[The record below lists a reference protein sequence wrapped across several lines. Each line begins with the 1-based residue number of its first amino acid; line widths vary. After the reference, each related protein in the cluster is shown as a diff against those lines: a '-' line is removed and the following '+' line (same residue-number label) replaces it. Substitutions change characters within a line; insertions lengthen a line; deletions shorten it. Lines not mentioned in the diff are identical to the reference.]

1 MAETSDS
8 LAVGAAMTSAIEKVL
23 AAVPDARRKPDGW
36 YLGTCPAHPDDHP
49 SLGFK
54 EMPDGWVAFKCRS
67 RGCSRSEILDGLGLT
82 VADTGPERPETP
94 SRNGHS
100 PAVRQAPRYTCQY
113 QIRGVAG
120 ELVAIHHRAEY
131 ADGRKSFTWNRPD
144 GQVGLGG
151 APADQL
157 PLYRSETLADLT
169 AAAPVVLVEGE
180 QAADRLASTLG
191 AGVGVVAT
199 VTGAST
205 IPVDEVLATIADRRL
220 VLWPDADEVGRQHM
234 ARIAARLQALGCQ
247 SVKVVDWPEAPEHG
261 DAADFVG
268 SHDRAEAVALLKAAV
283 PWEPKE
289 LSHLETR
296 ATVPPPAIAPPALSS
311 DPDILGRFAVA
322 IRGGGLVGEVATA
335 KLTYLVLTSRLLD
348 KPVSLGVKGLSSSG
362 KSFVVESTLR
372 FFPPSAYIARTA
384 MSSRALIYTDENF
397 SHRTLVLYEVDAL
410 REASDED
417 PTAYIIRTLL
427 SEGRIDYEVTVRSK
441 DKGFTTRHIVKE
453 GPTGLI
459 FTTTKDQIHGE
470 NETRVLSV
478 TSDDSA
484 QQTARILAALAGE
497 GAGQGPD
504 LRPWIEL
511 QTWLQTAEHRVAIP
525 FAEALAKE
533 VPPAAVRLRRD
544 FRAVLGLIQCSA
556 ILHQQTR
563 ARDADGR
570 IVATLEEDYEVIRE
584 LVAPLI
590 SEGVGRT
597 VSEATREAVEKVMA
611 LGVGQPEGVTALALA
626 GALDLDKS
634 AARRRLLVA
643 SRGGWVVNRE
653 DRRGKPGRW
662 AAGEPLPTVEDVL
675 PTVARLQAV
684 AEANRVS
691 ATAQTADLISERL
704 DGGTVARES
713 DRSNERAGSLPLEAL
728 ESGRDGA
735 GWNP

>member
-1 MAETSDS
+1 MAP
-8 LAVGAAMTSAIEKVL
+8 AVTVAIEKVL
-23 AAVPDARRKPDGW
+23 AAVPDARRKLDGW
-36 YLGTCPAHPDDHP
+36 YLGTCPAHPDTHP

-54 EMPDGWVAFKCRS
+54 EMDDGWVAFKCRS

-82 VADTGPERPETP
+82 VADTGPERPQAP
-94 SRNGHS
+94 VRNGHS
-100 PAVRQAPRYTCQY
+100 PAVRQARSYTCQY

-131 ADGRKSFTWNRPD
+131 ADGRKRFTWSRPD
-144 GQVGLGG
+144 GQPGLNGTPV
-151 APADQL
+151 ASL
-157 PLYRSETLADLT
+157 PLYRAETLRELS

-180 QAADRLASTLG
+180 KAAGRLASMLG
-191 AGVGVVAT
+191 ARAGVLAT
-199 VTGAST
+199 VTGAAT
-205 IPVDEVLATIADRRL
+205 IPEDAVLGTIADRRV
-220 VLWPDADEVGRQHM
+220 VLWSDNDAVGGQHM
-234 ARIAARLQALGCQ
+234 DRIAERLQALGCQ
-247 SVKVVDWPEAPEHG
+247 PVKMVDWPDAPEHG
-261 DAADFVG
+261 DAADYLA
-268 SHDRAEAVALLKAAV
+268 SHDRAEVLALLKAAA

-289 LSHLETR
+289 LSHSETR
-296 ATVPPPAIAPPALSS
+296 ATVPPPAISPPALSS
-311 DPDILGRFAVA
+311 DPDILGKFAVA

-384 MSSRALIYTDENF
+384 MSSRALIYTDESF
-397 SHRTLVLYEVDAL
+397 RHRVLVLFEVDAM
-410 REASDED
+410 REGNEED

-453 GPTGLI
+453 GPTGLV

-478 TSDDSA
+478 TSDDTA
-484 QQTARILAALAGE
+484 EQTRKILASMAVE
-497 GAGQGPD
+497 GAGRGPD
-504 LRPWIEL
+504 LQPWIAL
-511 QTWLQTAEHRVAIP
+511 QSWLQTAEHRVTIP

-533 VPPAAVRLRRD
+533 VPAAAVRLRRD

-563 ARDADGR
+563 VRDTEGR
-570 IVATLEEDYEVIRE
+570 IVATLEEDYEVVRE

-597 VSEATREAVEKVMA
+597 VSEATREAVEAVIV
-611 LGVGQPEGVTALALA
+611 LGVGQPDGVTATALA
-626 GALDLDKS
+626 AALELDKS

-643 SRGGWVVNRE
+643 SRGGWVVNKE
-653 DRRGKPGRW
+653 DQRGKPGRW

-675 PTVARLQAV
+675 PVVARLQAV
-684 AEANRVS
+684 AEAKTAS

-704 DGGTVARES
+704 SGGTVARDC
-713 DRSNERAGSLPLEAL
+713 DRSNARAASLPLEAL
-728 ESGRDGA
+728 ASGRNVV